1 MNKTLDVSPAT
12 ALAMI
17 QKGAL
22 LVDVREP
29 HEVAIKSFDVPGV
42 MLIPLREFENR
53 YKEIPAERQVI
64 IACNL
69 GNRSMMATRFLINHG
84 YSKAVN
90 MQRGIVSWE
99 NEGLPIKKAVNEKN
113 GSWLSQQF
121 RRMS

>member
-1 MNKTLDVSPAT
+1 MNKTFDVTPT
-12 ALAMI
+12 AALVLI
-17 QKGAL
+17 EKGAL

-29 HEVAIKSFDVPGV
+29 HEVAKKSFDVPGV

-69 GNRSMMATRFLINHG
+69 GNRSLMATRFLINHG

-90 MQRGIVSWE
+90 MQRGIVCWE
-99 NEGLPIKKAVNEKN
+99 NEGLPIKKAEKEKN
-113 GSWLSQQF
+113 GSWLLQQF
-121 RRMS
+121 RGKS